1 MKSLK
6 FVLAAVI
13 LSFGVAMVNAADDKA
28 AAPAE
33 SKAAKCC
40 AKAAKDGKT
49 CDHEC
54 CAAASKDGKNCEKC
68 GGKNAPAKKS

>member
-1 MKSLK
+1 MKYFK
-6 FVLAAVI
+6 FVLAATV
-13 LSFGVAMVNAADDKA
+13 LAFGAAVVSAGDDKA
-28 AAPAE
+28 PA
-33 SKAAKCC
+33 SDAKPAKCC

-54 CAAASKDGKNCEKC
+54 CSAAAKDGKNCEKC